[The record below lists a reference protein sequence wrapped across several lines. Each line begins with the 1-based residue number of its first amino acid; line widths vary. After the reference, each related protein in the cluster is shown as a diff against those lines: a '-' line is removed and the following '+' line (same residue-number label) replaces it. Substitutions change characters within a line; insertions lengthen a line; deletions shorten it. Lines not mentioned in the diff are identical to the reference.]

1 MARDSKFY
9 AIVTTRPP
17 GGKFMTAMTSEGRV
31 RVRWDVY
38 LRVEKNH
45 QAALQK
51 LLEVLGWKHTLDEW
65 VGGEMP
71 DRRSYA
77 WVRT

>member
-17 GGKFMTAMTSEGRV
+17 GGKFMTAMVSDGRA
-31 RVRWDVY
+31 RTAWDAS
-38 LRVEKNH
+38 LSVEENH

-51 LLEVLGWKHTLDEW
+51 LLEVMGWKHTLDEW
-65 VGGEMP
+65 VSGKMP

-77 WVRT
+77 WVRA